1 MNTIDNQEIKT
12 SWTVTDHLL
21 VYHENEKPVNE
32 YILDK
37 KFKSV
42 AEVEGS
48 DEKVILIDEGY
59 SFFQEDFEDHF
70 VNLSVFSLS
79 KGEIVAE
86 EFLSGGFLGLIS
98 NNKGISVML
107 NRGLGYVGT
116 KGLVLKLDLGLE
128 LLQTL
133 DFEFDFELQDS
144 EIKGQKFLGIGH
156 HGLLSILD
164 PATGEIT
171 KLTTKEKV

>member
-1 MNTIDNQEIKT
+1 MNTIDKPEIKT
-12 SWTVTDHLL
+12 NWTLTDHLL
-21 VYHENEKPVNE
+21 VYRVNDKPVNE

-42 AEVEGS
+42 AGIEGS
-48 DEKVILIDEGY
+48 DDYVILIDEGY

-79 KGEIVAE
+79 KGLIVAE
-86 EFLSGGFLGLIS
+86 EFLSGGFLGLITD
-98 NNKGISVML
+98 NKGISVVL
-107 NRGLGYVGT
+107 NKGLGYVGT
-116 KGLVLKLDLGLE
+116 KGLVLKLNLGLE

-133 DFEFDFELQDS
+133 DFEFDFELQGS
-144 EIKGQKFLGIGH
+144 EVKGKKFLGIGH
-156 HGLLSILD
+156 HGVLSVLD
-164 PATGEIT
+164 PETGKIT